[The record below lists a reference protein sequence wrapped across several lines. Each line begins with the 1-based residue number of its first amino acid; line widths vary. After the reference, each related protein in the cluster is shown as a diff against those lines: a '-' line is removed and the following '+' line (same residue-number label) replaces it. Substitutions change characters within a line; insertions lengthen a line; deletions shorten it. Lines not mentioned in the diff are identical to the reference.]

1 MDQSQPETCVKERGF
16 FFDFQGILWKEP
28 HASLDIQHLRDAFPG
43 EINSYYYNRFLNHLF
58 YNFEEEITVDVQGSK
73 HFGVVLCREN
83 DDWDFYWD
91 DDHVQPNVKGEV
103 RCVKMWRKSDFD
115 KLLKKAHEDGI
126 IVEPA

>member
-1 MDQSQPETCVKERGF
+1 MIFKAYCEKNPN
-16 FFDFQGILWKEP
+16 
-28 HASLDIQHLRDAFPG
+28 ASLDIQHLRDAFPG
-43 EINSYYYNRFLNHLF
+43 QINSYYYNRFLNHLF